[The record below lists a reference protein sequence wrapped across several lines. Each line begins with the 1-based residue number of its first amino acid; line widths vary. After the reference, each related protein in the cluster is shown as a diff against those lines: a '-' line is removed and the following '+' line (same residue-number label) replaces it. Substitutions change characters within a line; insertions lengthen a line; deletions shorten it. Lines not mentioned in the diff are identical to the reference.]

1 MLLRKDKHGHF
12 ISFLT
17 LPFIIFVLICEL
29 KDKSKFFVKCIKRIS
44 LRSFLVLGYNEDN
57 LNKEEETSL
66 TVEFDISVEIKGDNL
81 HERIKEVNRR
91 WASKEAPL
99 MTKWSKDIDPE
110 NPHPEYPRPQ
120 LVRKKW
126 KSLNGIWDF
135 QIRG

>member
-1 MLLRKDKHGHF
+1 MVKW
-12 ISFLT
+12 FLA
-17 LPFIIFVLICEL
+17 
-29 KDKSKFFVKCIKRIS
+29 KSKICKLS
-44 LRSFLVLGYNEDN
+44 PPL
-57 LNKEEETSL
+57 
-66 TVEFDISVEIKGDNL
+66 
-81 HERIKEVNRR
+81 IKEVNRR

-126 KSLNGIWDF
+126 RSLNGIWDF